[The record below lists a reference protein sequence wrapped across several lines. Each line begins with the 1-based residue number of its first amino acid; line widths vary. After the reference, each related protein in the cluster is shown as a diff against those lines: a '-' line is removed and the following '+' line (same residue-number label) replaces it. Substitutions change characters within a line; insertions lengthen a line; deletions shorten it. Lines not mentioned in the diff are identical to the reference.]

1 MGSVVIGRARN
12 RCFWN
17 TIDVLFLDLSTGSLM
32 SSLYGNSLS
41 CMYT

>member
-1 MGSVVIGRARN
+1 MGSVLIERALS

-32 SSLYGNSLS
+32 SSLYDYSLS